1 MTRINYWCYLQDN
14 KITGKMEI
22 QWGVVLFAR
31 GQSKGSTLGHA
42 AFLMK
47 FILKQLSSD

>member
-1 MTRINYWCYLQDN
+1 
-14 KITGKMEI
+14 MEI